1 MKILLDECVD
11 QRFRK
16 ELHGHEVV
24 TVQEAG
30 WSGKKN
36 GELLSL
42 ASSAYDAFI
51 TVDRNLYFQQ
61 NLPKLKIAVIM
72 LVARSNRLA
81 DLKPLAGEVLRQ
93 LSTIG
98 QGEISFVPKQAR

>member
-1 MKILLDECVD
+1 VKILLDECID

-16 ELHGHEVV
+16 ELLGHEVS

-30 WSGKKN
+30 WAGKKN

-42 ASSAYDAFI
+42 ASNEYDVFL

-61 NLPKLKIAVIM
+61 NIPKLKIAV
-72 LVARSNRLA
+72 LVLIARSNRLA
-81 DLKPLAGEVLRQ
+81 DLEPLAAEA
-93 LSTIG
+93 LSRLMMLKP
-98 QGEISFVPKQAR
+98 GEIAFVPKQPS

>member
-1 MKILLDECVD
+1 VKILLDECVD

-16 ELHGHEVV
+16 ELIGYDVA

-30 WSGKKN
+30 WAGKKN
-36 GELLSL
+36 GQLLAL
-42 ASSAYDAFI
+42 AAEKYQVFI

-61 NLPKLKIAVIM
+61 NLPKLTIAVLI

-81 DLKPLAGEVLRQ
+81 DLKPLAVDVLKE
-93 LSTIG
+93 LPNLNSG
-98 QGEISFVPKQAR
+98 DVCLVPKQ